1 MTKYEIVFVP
11 DKQNNKMETIEL
23 TVGVWIKVL
32 IINSAFY
39 LGQHDW
45 CLSIVIPF
53 LQTHP
58 LGYNK
63 ST

>member
-39 LGQHDW
+39 LGQHD
-45 CLSIVIPF
+45 
-53 LQTHP
+53 
-58 LGYNK
+58 
-63 ST
+63 